1 MKQVTIKH
9 LYSMCDAVGGR
20 WIWRGRDNGSGTPRM
35 AYQGRDTSVYRIAYC
50 VAHGVTIASLGR
62 DFIWP
67 STEQGDINPAHL
79 LRGTAGDYQ
88 TWARLNGRTKRS
100 PAARA
105 KLTKGART
113 RCSSQTKLTMERA
126 REARQSDESNDILAE
141 RWGVSP
147 SAIRD
152 IRRGRTWRETVGPAS
167 IFSMGRGA

>member
-1 MKQVTIKH
+1 MKNVTIKH
-9 LYSMCDAVGGR
+9 IYSMCDDIGGR

-35 AYQGRDTSVYRIAYC
+35 AYQGRDTSVYRVVYC
-50 VAHGVTIASLGR
+50 VANGVTIASLGR

-88 TWARLNGRTKRS
+88 TWARLNGRTKRKPS
-100 PAARA
+100 ARA
-105 KLTKGART
+105 GLTRGARA
-113 RCSSQTKLTMERA
+113 RSGTKLNMERA
-126 REARQSDESNDILAE
+126 REARQSTESNDVLAAK
-141 RWGVSP
+141 WGVCP

-167 IFSMGRGA
+167 IFSMGGQHA